1 MQIRSYFLRPR
12 GLFGLHF
19 NATQKV
25 ELWKYVCT
33 FPISQKHPTRRRW
46 LLQFTPKIEKFL
58 FQDLPPLLFA
68 ENNNELGYKIA
79 SQNIPWVLLQHL
91 FKRQFVFLPH
101 DQNRSTDLSENH
113 PTWKL
118 LGVPKNYVHFRRE
131 MREEVKRNRIH
142 TRNLFTL
149 AAKISLGKCWGTHLS
164 LQCGGGCNLE
174 HGTTGEFSQKSRQKS
189 LISRP
194 IFKFWTQR

>member
-1 MQIRSYFLRPR
+1 MCALFQFLRNTR
-12 GLFGLHF
+12 
-19 NATQKV
+19 
-25 ELWKYVCT
+25 
-33 FPISQKHPTRRRW
+33 RRRW

-68 ENNNELGYKIA
+68 EHNNELGYKIA

-149 AAKISLGKCWGTHLS
+149 AAKNSLGKCWGTHLS
-164 LQCGGGCNLE
+164 LQWWGM
-174 HGTTGEFSQKSRQKS
+174 EFWTRNNWRDISQKSKKKYPHIQFQK
-189 LISRP
+189 ISNFELKDRNS
-194 IFKFWTQR
+194 

>member
-1 MQIRSYFLRPR
+1 MEICVHFSNFLRNTR
-12 GLFGLHF
+12 
-19 NATQKV
+19 
-25 ELWKYVCT
+25 
-33 FPISQKHPTRRRW
+33 RRRW

-58 FQDLPPLLFA
+58 FQDFASPPICWAQQWIGLQDS
-68 ENNNELGYKIA
+68 K
-79 SQNIPWVLLQHL
+79 PKHPMVVLQHL

-118 LGVPKNYVHFRRE
+118 LGVPKNYVLFRRE

-149 AAKISLGKCWGTHLS
+149 AAKISMGKCWGTHLS
-164 LQCGGGCNLE
+164 FQWWGMDFRARNNWRVI
-174 HGTTGEFSQKSRQKS
+174 FQKSKNKNPS
-189 LISRP
+189 YP
-194 IFKFWTQR
+194 KPVFKKIEFKDGLDFNELLMKI

>member
-33 FPISQKHPTRRRW
+33 FPISQKHPTPTMASAIYTQNWKISLSRLASPPICW
-46 LLQFTPKIEKFL
+46 AQQWIGLQDSKPKH
-58 FQDLPPLLFA
+58 PM
-68 ENNNELGYKIA
+68 
-79 SQNIPWVLLQHL
+79 VVLQHL

-118 LGVPKNYVHFRRE
+118 LGVPKNYVLFRRE
-131 MREEVKRNRIH
+131 MREEVKRNKIH

-149 AAKISLGKCWGTHLS
+149 AAKKFIGEMLGNPS
-164 LQCGGGCNLE
+164 F
-174 HGTTGEFSQKSRQKS
+174 FSVVGDG
-189 LISRP
+189 L
-194 IFKFWTQR
+194 

>member
-1 MQIRSYFLRPR
+1 MCALFQFLRNTR
-12 GLFGLHF
+12 
-19 NATQKV
+19 
-25 ELWKYVCT
+25 
-33 FPISQKHPTRRRW
+33 RRRW

-68 ENNNELGYKIA
+68 EHNNELGYKIA
-79 SQNIPWVLLQHL
+79 SQNVPWVLLQHL
-91 FKRQFVFLPH
+91 FKRQFVFLSY

-131 MREEVKRNRIH
+131 MRKEVKRNKIH

-149 AAKISLGKCWGTHLS
+149 AAKKFIGEILGNPSFSLVVGM
-164 LQCGGGCNLE
+164 
-174 HGTTGEFSQKSRQKS
+174 EFRARNIWSVIPKNRKKIPQIQATFQNFNSK
-189 LISRP
+189 IG
-194 IFKFWTQR
+194 